1 MEGRKMFREV
11 GITVREILKLPE
23 FSGVPVVGG
32 SAGLDRVVTNINV
45 MEVPDILDWVR
56 EGDMLLTTGYA
67 IKDNPDAQRMLL
79 PTLASKGLAV
89 LGMKPKRYID
99 AIPPHMI
106 DAANEL
112 EVPLLELP
120 REANFSDLISAVLAE
135 LVNRQSRF
143 VQLSLIA
150 HRKFLNLLLQGG
162 GLSEISGAAADLLQA
177 VVSIDDSLNLRRA
190 VSGRCWGPSNE
201 TLINELLDR
210 PMELLEPETFTDRV
224 EGTVL
229 WFKRKQLETNGCNAE
244 IIRAPVTAAN
254 EQFGS
259 LTAVKF
265 SGGFSVTDL
274 YSLER
279 LCPLIALDIIR
290 CHDVTQVEQKYRTEF
305 LDQLFSSDNPDE
317 GEFLERAR
325 TFGWDLGLDYVTVLF
340 DVLPSKTISDI
351 AEYEKACQFAK
362 TQATTILSDFC
373 RRNRLRHIL
382 TRHASGILLF
392 VHPEGTVEDGIVPWA
407 NRLLKKARI
416 NLQRWTVSSGISRR
430 VRGVTGI
437 KRGFREAKAA
447 LDLGKVIFGKGQDI
461 HYEMLGIYGLLLGQA
476 DLDEQKGFADEV
488 VGRLR
493 DYDTSKGG
501 ELLKTLEA
509 YFKTNGN
516 ARETARLMYTHYNTV
531 LYRLRKIKDLTGL
544 DPNHADQRL
553 SLQTALRLSRIFDMG
568 HHLDGCL

>member
-1 MEGRKMFREV
+1 MFHEV
-11 GITVREILKLPE
+11 GITVREILELPE
-23 FSGVPVVGG
+23 FSGVVVAGG
-32 SAGLDRVVTNINV
+32 CGGLDRVVTNINV

-67 IKDNPDAQRMLL
+67 IKDNLDAQRMLL
-79 PTLASKGLAV
+79 PTLAGKGLAV

-106 DAANEL
+106 EAANEL
-112 EVPLLELP
+112 NVPLLELP
-120 REANFSDLISAVLAE
+120 REVNFSDLISAVLAE

-150 HRKFLNLLLQGG
+150 HRRFINLLLEGG
-162 GLSEISGAAADLLQA
+162 GLQEISRAAADLLQA
-177 VVSIDDSLNLRRA
+177 VISIEDSLNLRRV
-190 VSGRCWGPSNE
+190 VSGMCWGPPNE
-201 TLINELLDR
+201 ALITELLDR
-210 PMELLEPETFTDRV
+210 PMEFLEPETFTDRV

-229 WFKRKQLETNGCNAE
+229 WFKRNQVETNGYKAE

-265 SGGFSVTDL
+265 SGQFDVTDL

-290 CHDVTQVEQKYRTEF
+290 CHDLTQVEQKYRTEF

-317 GEFLERAR
+317 ERFLERAT
-325 TFGWDLGLDYVTVLF
+325 TFGWDLRLDYVTILF
-340 DVLPSKTISDI
+340 DVLPSKPISDI
-351 AEYEKACQFAK
+351 AEYENACQMVK

-373 RRNRLRHIL
+373 RRNNLRHIL

-392 VHPEGTVEDGIVPWA
+392 VHPEEVAPDDTVSWA
-407 NRLLKKARI
+407 NRLLKKARS
-416 NLQRWTVSSGISRR
+416 NLRRWTVSSGISRR
-430 VRGVTGI
+430 VSGVTGI

-476 DLDEQKGFADEV
+476 DLDEQKRFADEI
-488 VGRLR
+488 VGSLR
-493 DYDTSKGG
+493 DYDTAKGG
-501 ELLKTLEA
+501 ELLPTLEV
-509 YFKTNGN
+509 YFATNGN
-516 ARETARLMYTHYNTV
+516 ARKTARLMYAHYNTI
-531 LYRLRKIKDLTGL
+531 LYRLKKIKELTGL

-553 SLQTALRLSRIFDMG
+553 SLQTALRLSTIFDMG
-568 HHLDGCL
+568 HHLNQSL

>member
-1 MEGRKMFREV
+1 MFREV

-162 GLSEISGAAADLLQA
+162 GLSEISGAAADILQA

-244 IIRAPVTAAN
+244 IIRAPVTAA
-254 EQFGS
+254 
-259 LTAVKF
+259 
-265 SGGFSVTDL
+265 
-274 YSLER
+274 
-279 LCPLIALDIIR
+279 
-290 CHDVTQVEQKYRTEF
+290 
-305 LDQLFSSDNPDE
+305 
-317 GEFLERAR
+317 
-325 TFGWDLGLDYVTVLF
+325 
-340 DVLPSKTISDI
+340 
-351 AEYEKACQFAK
+351 
-362 TQATTILSDFC
+362 
-373 RRNRLRHIL
+373 
-382 TRHASGILLF
+382 
-392 VHPEGTVEDGIVPWA
+392 
-407 NRLLKKARI
+407 
-416 NLQRWTVSSGISRR
+416 
-430 VRGVTGI
+430 
-437 KRGFREAKAA
+437 
-447 LDLGKVIFGKGQDI
+447 
-461 HYEMLGIYGLLLGQA
+461 
-476 DLDEQKGFADEV
+476 
-488 VGRLR
+488 
-493 DYDTSKGG
+493 
-501 ELLKTLEA
+501 
-509 YFKTNGN
+509 
-516 ARETARLMYTHYNTV
+516 
-531 LYRLRKIKDLTGL
+531 
-544 DPNHADQRL
+544 
-553 SLQTALRLSRIFDMG
+553 
-568 HHLDGCL
+568 

>member
-1 MEGRKMFREV
+1 MMFHEV
-11 GITVREILKLPE
+11 GITVREVLELPE
-23 FSGVPVVGG
+23 FSGVAVAGG
-32 SAGLDRVVTNINV
+32 RSGVERVVTNINV

-67 IKDNPDAQRMLL
+67 IKDNLDAQRALL

-106 DAANEL
+106 DAADEL
-112 EVPLLELP
+112 GVPLLELP

-143 VQLSLIA
+143 VQVSLVA
-150 HRKFLNLLLQGG
+150 HRRLINLLLQGG
-162 GLSEISGAAADLLQA
+162 GLQEISGAAADLLQA
-177 VVSIDDSLNLRRA
+177 VVSIDDSLNLRRS
-190 VSGRCWGPSNE
+190 VSGMCWGPSNE
-201 TLINELLDR
+201 AIIGELLDR
-210 PMELLEPETFTDRV
+210 PTEHLEPETFTDRV

-229 WFKRKQLETNGCNAE
+229 WFKRNKVETNGYKAE

-254 EQFGS
+254 EQLGS

-265 SGGFSVTDL
+265 FGEFNVTDL

-279 LCPLIALDIIR
+279 LCPLIALDVIR

-305 LDQLFSSDNPDE
+305 LDQLFSSDNPAEE
-317 GEFLERAR
+317 GFLERAR
-325 TFGWDLGLDYVTVLF
+325 TFGWNLGLDYVTILF
-340 DVLPSKTISDI
+340 DVLPSKEISDI
-351 AEYEKACQFAK
+351 AEYEKACQLAK
-362 TQATTILSDFC
+362 TQATTVIADFC
-373 RRNRLRHIL
+373 RRNRLRYIL

-392 VHPEGTVEDGIVPWA
+392 VHPGQVKGDDVTSWTD
-407 NRLLKKARI
+407 RLLKKARS
-416 NLQRWTVSSGISRR
+416 NLGRWTVSSGVSRR
-430 VRGVTGI
+430 VSGVTGI
-437 KRGFREAKAA
+437 KRGFREAKVA
-447 LDLGKVIFGKGQDI
+447 LDLGKVIFGKGQNI

-476 DLDEQKGFADEV
+476 DLDEQKRFADEII
-488 VGRLR
+488 GELR
-493 DYDTSKGG
+493 DYDASKGG

-516 ARETARLMYTHYNTV
+516 ARKTAELMYAHYNTI
-531 LYRLRKIKDLTGL
+531 LYRLRKIKELTGL

-568 HHLDGCL
+568 HHLNGCL